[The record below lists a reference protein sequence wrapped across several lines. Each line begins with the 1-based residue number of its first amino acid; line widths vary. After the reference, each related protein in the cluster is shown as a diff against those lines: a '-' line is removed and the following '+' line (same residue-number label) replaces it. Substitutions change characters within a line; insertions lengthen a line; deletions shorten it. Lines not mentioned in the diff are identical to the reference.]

1 MLDQVAPALGA
12 VVTGYGVVAGAASL
26 LQARR
31 MLRRGTSSDVS
42 LAFLGLYVAGYALW
56 LLYGLAIGSLPLILV
71 DVVGMLCGA
80 VTLGAAVLLRR
91 RPARDGEA
99 PRIGRP
105 VALHRPPSITGEVRP
120 TANLS
125 AWARHAPA
133 RPRPRSGTHPRAR
146 PSPRGRHPV
155 RIIA

>member
-31 MLRRGTSSDVS
+31 MARRGTSSDVS

-71 DVVGMLCGA
+71 DAVGMLCGA
-80 VTLGAAVLLRR
+80 ATLGTAMLLRR
-91 RPARDGEA
+91 RP
-99 PRIGRP
+99 
-105 VALHRPPSITGEVRP
+105 VAHHRPPSVAGDVRP
-120 TANLS
+120 AANLP
-125 AWARHAPA
+125 ARRRRAPAPGWARGWPG
-133 RPRPRSGTHPRAR
+133 RPRDAHPRPGAA
-146 PSPRGRHPV
+146 V
-155 RIIA
+155 R

>member
-12 VVTGYGVVAGAASL
+12 VVTGYGVVAGASSL

-91 RPARDGEA
+91 RPGRDGEA
-99 PRIGRP
+99 LRIGRP
-105 VALHRPPSITGEVRP
+105 VALHRPPSIPGDVRP
-120 TANLS
+120 IANLS
-125 AWARHAPA
+125 AWPRRAPA
-133 RPRPRSGTHPRAR
+133 RSRSGTAPGPRPR
-146 PSPRGRHPV
+146 PRGRHPV
-155 RIIA
+155 RISP